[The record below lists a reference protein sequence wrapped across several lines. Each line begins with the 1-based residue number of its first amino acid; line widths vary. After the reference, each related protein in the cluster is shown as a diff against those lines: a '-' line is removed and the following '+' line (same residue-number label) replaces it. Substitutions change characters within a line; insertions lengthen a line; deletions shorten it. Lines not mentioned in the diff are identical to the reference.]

1 MGAPNFELNPAPR
14 AVKTYSLRIAILA
27 ILAVAILG
35 GGPAWAEDDEYGSR
49 APFPAGPL
57 RQIDDVLKPYGIR
70 PSFTYSGDVLGN
82 ASGGIRRGVIYEGHI
97 DFGIEADL
105 EKLFGWSGA
114 KLYGNVVNNHGD
126 GLSREYIGNLM
137 TVSSIEAL
145 NHTRLYELWIE
156 QAVGKNVSLRFGQF
170 GADAEFNNSKYASG
184 FLNSTFGWPALSS
197 ITLPAGGPAFPLTAL
212 GVRAKATL
220 SDQLT
225 LLFAMF
231 DGNAAGPGADDPQ
244 NLDPHGVNF
253 RLRDLPLLMAE
264 MQYRYRLDAS
274 RPGTL
279 KLGGWLHTGNFSDP
293 RFDTNGLSLADP
305 ASNGMPL
312 QHRGAAAPYAVLEQM
327 LVPFDAKG
335 ATGIA
340 AFGRLQATQSDRSA
354 VDFYADCGVNVS
366 GFVGAAKRRDLRRF
380 RLRWDIV
387 GRAWFRPGRAAFWR
401 ADDRSQLRG
410 GVGGNLFG
418 ADRPRLDRA
427 AGFSI
432 HHASWRRRDRS
443 EFAQRAA
450 DTERACPRYAHDRAM
465 GRTRPQFLAI
475 GRAAKQRLKSDPPGR
490 GHAGR
495 VFNDRRVGGRGSADR
510 SL

>member
-1 MGAPNFELNPAPR
+1 MGAPNFELNPLPR
-14 AVKTYSLRIAILA
+14 AIKTYSLRIAILS

-35 GGPAWAEDDEYGSR
+35 GGLAWAEDDEYGSR

-82 ASGGIRRGVIYEGHI
+82 ASGGIRRGVVYEGHV

-244 NLDPHGVNF
+244 NLDPHGLNF
-253 RLRDLPLLMAE
+253 RLRDSPLLMAE
-264 MQYRYRLDAS
+264 MQYTYRLDAS

-279 KLGGWLHTGNFSDP
+279 KLGGWLHTGNFSDA
-293 RFDTNGLSLADP
+293 RFDINGLSLADP

-366 GFVGAAKRRDLRRF
+366 GFSSARPNDVISVGFGYAGVSSAA
-380 RLRWDIV
+380 
-387 GRAWFRPGRAAFWR
+387 
-401 ADDRSQLRG
+401 RG
-410 GVGGNLFG
+410 FDQDALSFG
-418 ADRPRLDRA
+418 APTTIRSYEAVLETTYSAQIARGWTVLPDFQYIMHPGGGATDPNLPSGQRIPNALVLGMRMTVQWGA
-427 AGFSI
+427 
-432 HHASWRRRDRS
+432 RD
-443 EFAQRAA
+443 
-450 DTERACPRYAHDRAM
+450 P
-465 GRTRPQFLAI
+465 
-475 GRAAKQRLKSDPPGR
+475 
-490 GHAGR
+490 
-495 VFNDRRVGGRGSADR
+495 N
-510 SL
+510 SLQ